1 METEN
6 LYTNEFYDNMF
17 DSNNAVAIK
26 FMPYIIEKLNPRS
39 IVDVGGGQGIFLAV
53 AKKYGIDDILC
64 IDGSYVDTEKLLIDK
79 KEFLQFDLTTKCR
92 LERKF
97 DMALSLEVAEHIAPQ
112 YVDVFIDNL
121 VNLSDVIV
129 FSAAIPKQGGTGHVN
144 EQWMSYWIK
153 KFSDKGYKVSNCLRN
168 FFWKEK
174 NIKPIRRQNILLFI
188 RNEKAEKLTDRF
200 KKDAGDIFDLV
211 HPEVYMEKISYLEK
225 RVSDLEKILD
235 KNKRFIR
242 SVITENSST
251 GIKSVSK
258 WNFWMAVDNLDF
270 LYENFNNE
278 KQDSFVVLEEL
289 ESFERKIGS
298 RNYILFGAG
307 KDGRKIKRLLELLG
321 KNIVKWCDTNLVGS
335 VLDRYKIVSPED
347 ACSNYN
353 GEIIVIA
360 SRNNYKEIKKQIL
373 KYNINLEAK
382 IFN

>member
-1 METEN
+1 
-6 LYTNEFYDNMF
+6 
-17 DSNNAVAIK
+17 
-26 FMPYIIEKLNPRS
+26 MP
-39 IVDVGGGQGIFLAV
+39 
-53 AKKYGIDDILC
+53 KK
-64 IDGSYVDTEKLLIDK
+64 
-79 KEFLQFDLTTKCR
+79 
-92 LERKF
+92 
-97 DMALSLEVAEHIAPQ
+97 
-112 YVDVFIDNL
+112 
-121 VNLSDVIV
+121 
-129 FSAAIPKQGGTGHVN
+129 
-144 EQWMSYWIK
+144 
-153 KFSDKGYKVSNCLRN
+153 

-235 KNKRFIR
+235 KNKRFIK
-242 SVITENSST
+242 SVITENPST

-307 KDGRKIKRLLELLG
+307 KDGRKIKRLMELLG